1 MPDTEISMRQY
12 ICDNWQFVNEF
23 TESLKTADYDG
34 EKAVMVRIPHT
45 VAQTPYNYFDESI
58 YQMVSGYRRILNID
72 AKYKDNVILLT
83 FDAVGHDA
91 VVYLNGEEVG
101 AHHTGY
107 TAFTMDISDKV
118 HFGEDNVLAVKVD
131 SRETLNTPPF
141 GFVIDYM
148 TYGGIYR
155 DVYIDIKEPSYI
167 SDIYVHPEVN
177 ISGGH
182 VTAKVV
188 SDIEVCQKDIE
199 LLDGSVKIR
208 QMLRDKKTGEE
219 RELGETALNLGK
231 TVRFDAGDIELWSPD
246 EPYMYE
252 VVTVL
257 EVEGRESDRCV
268 TSTAF
273 RTMEFKKDGFYL
285 NGRKFLIRGLN
296 RHQSFPYVGYAMPK
310 SMQVMDAN
318 VLKNELGLNA
328 VRTSHYPNS
337 HYFLDACDEIGLLVF
352 TEIPGWQHIGDAAW
366 KDQAVENVREM
377 IVQYRNHPSIMLWG
391 VRINESQDDDEFYTR
406 TNKLAHELDPY
417 RQTGGVRF
425 IKKSHLLE
433 DVYTFNDF
441 SHDGTTPG
449 CQHKKDVTPDV
460 DKAYFISEYGGHMFP
475 TKAYDDEEHRLEH
488 ALRHTR
494 VINAVA
500 GEEGI
505 AGSFGWVMA
514 DYNTHRDFGSG
525 DRICYH
531 GVLDMYRNPK
541 QAAYV
546 YASQQD
552 ETPVLEVSSSM
563 DIGEHPAGNNGKIY
577 IYSNAESV
585 RMYKNGK
592 LLKEYSRN
600 DSEFVNLKS
609 GPIRVDDFVGNA
621 VHESGEYSPKQAD
634 LVKYGL
640 NANNVYGMNH
650 LPLKAKWAFLKAV
663 ALYHMSFGDMADAY
677 GKFIGDWGGEA
688 TVYKFEAVKNG
699 KVVKTLIKGI
709 TESVH
714 LWAEAD
720 HTDLKEDHTY
730 DVAAIRL
737 QAHDQNENIATYYQE
752 PVRIV
757 TEGPIELIGPDIV
770 VLRGGMGGTYVKTT
784 GRDCTMEVIPEGL
797 GVLRIIAK

>member
-1 MPDTEISMRQY
+1 MRQY
-12 ICDNWQFVNEF
+12 ICDKWQFVKEF
-23 TESLKTADYDG
+23 DKAILAADYKG
-34 EKAVMVRIPHT
+34 EATAVRIPHS
-45 VAQTPYNYFDESI
+45 VVETPYNYFDESV

-72 AKYKDNVILLT
+72 AQYKGKVILLT

-101 AHHTGY
+101 QHHTGY
-107 TAFTMDISDKV
+107 TAFTIDISDKV
-118 HFGEDNVLAVKVD
+118 RFGEDNVLAVRVD

-155 DVYIDIKEPSYI
+155 DVYIDIKEQAYI
-167 SDIYVHPEVN
+167 ADIYVHPEVTFT
-177 ISGGH
+177 GRH

-188 SDIEVCQKDIE
+188 SDIDVRQKDIE
-199 LLDGSVKIR
+199 LLDGSVMISQVLK
-208 QMLRDKKTGEE
+208 DKKTGEV
-219 RELGETALNLGK
+219 RPLGEVALNMGR
-231 TVRFDAGDIELWSPD
+231 TISFDAGDIELWSPYD
-246 EPYMYE
+246 PYMYE
-252 VVTVL
+252 VITIL
-257 EVEGRESDRCV
+257 TVEGRESDRII

-285 NGRKFLIRGLN
+285 NNRKFLIRGLN
-296 RHQSFPYVGYAMPK
+296 RHQCFPYVGYAMPK
-310 SMQVMDAN
+310 SMQVMDAR

-352 TEIPGWQHIGDAAW
+352 TEMPGWQHIGDEEW
-366 KDQAVENVREM
+366 KAQALTNIREM
-377 IVQYRNHPSIMLWG
+377 VTQYRNHPCIMLWG
-391 VRINESQDDDEFYTR
+391 VRINESQDDDELYTK

-460 DKAYFISEYGGHMFP
+460 NKAYFVSEYGGHMFP
-475 TKAYDDEEHRLEH
+475 TKAFDDEEHRLEH
-488 ALRHTR
+488 ALRHAR
-494 VINAVA
+494 VINAIA
-500 GEEGI
+500 GEDGV

-546 YASQQD
+546 YASLQD
-552 ETPVLEVSSSM
+552 EEPVLEVSSSM

-585 RMYKNGK
+585 KMYKNGK

-600 DSEFVNLKS
+600 DSEFKNLMC

-621 VHESGEYSPKQAD
+621 VHESGLYSPKQAD

-650 LPLKAKWAFLKAV
+650 LPFKAKLAFLKAV
-663 ALYHMSFGDMADAY
+663 ILYRMSFGDMADAY

-688 TVYKFEAVKNG
+688 TVYKFEAIKNG

-714 LWAEAD
+714 ISAFAD

-730 DVAAIRL
+730 DVAAIRI
-737 QAHDQNENIATYYQE
+737 QAHDQNDNIVSYYQE
-752 PVRIV
+752 PIKII
-757 TEGPIELIGPDIV
+757 TEGPIKLIGPDTT
-770 VLRGGMGGTYVKTT
+770 VLRGGMGGTYVKTM
-784 GRDCTMEVIPEGL
+784 GKDCTIEIEVEGL
-797 GVLRIIAK
+797 NILRIRAK